1 MEEQRKEKG
10 KSAASIFYVR
20 PIKFICNF
28 VFISTEEEIRVEE
41 RKGKNREWN
50 GTCRMPLQV
59 YNCVRP
65 TLCLS
70 LEHINKP

>member
-41 RKGKNREWN
+41 RRERTEN
-50 GTCRMPLQV
+50 GTELVECHYKFTIVLGR
-59 YNCVRP
+59 
-65 TLCLS
+65 LCA
-70 LEHINKP
+70 